1 MNNNQGL
8 QYIKLRENF
17 ASQIGAP
24 ETTRVNDEDITHL
37 EELKDKFLAAV
48 SDYSEIRKTIAENA
62 TNYVGL
68 MTKSS
73 KEYED
78 YINRNVKLID
88 GSKYYITNSGVAK
101 KYASESSWN
110 NRHSSC
116 KKVSDD
122 PYELSVQNESGLQTN
137 KPSLVLGTPMKEG
150 EPCGK
155 GYENIK
161 VNIPIHGD
169 PILKGCYYNSSADK
183 KDRNVIVTKGAALK
197 PDTNESIIGENQTFE
212 ECRIEALKRLKKF
225 FSLTSVDENNKGT
238 CTASN
243 DTTDKKYARFGQ
255 ALDSNDSIQCKSK
268 DSSGYFLGKPQKCI
282 TITDVCQPRKYEQI
296 DDFYDCDVDDTFG
309 NSSRAWTASSKTN
322 RGATSVYP
330 EKFYMKVTIKSNNS
344 RWAASGQIQH
354 LKVAYDNNQEKF
366 SKAIPFSYS
375 IPMNGTVSETIEVPF
390 DRATSKIYGISLF
403 VGRDSIDADWIKIQ
417 VSFDNQKWSNVGGD
431 SDGKMWGAQFFT
443 KYNDYFTIRSDMEY
457 SLDSIL
463 PTGFQIGM
471 EDGKNLSNV
480 SWWRPL
486 EATGKYYLTI
496 NDGIDKLINAIVIK
510 GNVSQ
515 FKLSYK
521 NLVSGTKYIT
531 YKGNNGTDPKILKP
545 QYTNNAENVMYLD
558 FPIMMNTI
566 ELSDM
571 VTLDGTRAKIKVDV
585 VGMDLK
591 ARDNKVKFEGY
602 YSMSGSNSIA
612 LSTNGGEKTFEE
624 CIVEATRKDI
634 KYFGVYGYNTD
645 TQKVNCYFPSEN
657 KANPSANAFYMSD
670 YNQTRKK
677 VAKPVKY
684 SGNNGGFELGND
696 NKNVAIYTMTG
707 MNCKKRPKDGK
718 PISCPTNTKY
728 YSATQGL
735 TDQCCTEK
743 EDCDAGYST
752 VYNTNITDTSTM
764 GNTGYVDRDN
774 ILHPYAGMK
783 IDENDDSCPKT
794 EVSSITG
801 ELWSKFNM
809 GQNMTKEKT
818 CGIAQLSPNEKME
831 LQKAES
837 NLRDIATN
845 IDNKIESAYE
855 QNFKLNNK
863 KQENEIEFSNNF
875 NEYTKQ
881 YKKVKSEYSKK
892 IQTMYEDLELKTSG
906 DFIKMAGIAVITGV
920 VIGGGIYYM
929 KKSKSKSKS

>member
-8 QYIKLRENF
+8 QYIKLKENF
-17 ASQIGAP
+17 ASEIGAP
-24 ETTRVNDEDITHL
+24 ETTKVNNEDITHL
-37 EELKDKFLAAV
+37 EELKKKFETAV
-48 SDYSEIRKTIAENA
+48 SEYSSIRKVIAENA
-62 TNYVGL
+62 KNYVGL

-122 PYELSVQNESGLQTN
+122 PYELSIQNESGLQTN

-183 KDRNVIVTKGAALK
+183 KDRNTIVTKGTALK
-197 PDTNESIIGENQTFE
+197 PDMNESIIGENKTFE

-255 ALDSNDSIQCKSK
+255 ALDSNDSIQCTSK

-282 TITDVCQPRKYEQI
+282 TVTDVCQPRKYEQI

-309 NSSRAWTASSKTN
+309 NSSRAWTASSKTT
-322 RGATSVYP
+322 RSATSVYP

-344 RWAASGQIQH
+344 RWAATGALRHI
-354 LKVAYDNNQEKF
+354 KVAYDRLAEKF
-366 SKAIPFSYS
+366 SEDITFTGYVPK
-375 IPMNGTVSETIEVPF
+375 NGTFIKTIEVPF
-390 DRATSKIYGISLF
+390 DRANTEIFGISIF
-403 VGRDSIDADWIKIQ
+403 IGRDGLDADWVRIQ
-417 VSFDNQKWSNVGGD
+417 VSFDNQFWSNVGGD
-431 SDGKMWGAQFFT
+431 SDGKLWKAQFWT
-443 KYNDYFTIRSDMEY
+443 KYDDYFTIRTDKEY

-463 PTGFQIGM
+463 PKGTQNNI
-471 EDGKNLSNV
+471 EAGKNLSNV

-486 EATGKYYLTI
+486 ETTGKYYVTL
-496 NDGIDKLINAIVIK
+496 NDGSDKLINAIVIK

-521 NLVSGTKYIT
+521 NSVSGTKYIT
-531 YKGNNGTDPKILKP
+531 YKGNNNTNPKILYP
-545 QYTNNAENVMYLD
+545 NHTNNTENVMYLD
-558 FPIMMNTI
+558 FPIMVNTI

-571 VTLDGTRAKIKVDV
+571 TTIDGKRAKIKVDV

-591 ARDNKVKFEGY
+591 DRDDKVKFEGY

-612 LSTNGGEKTFEE
+612 LSTNVGERTFEE
-624 CIVEATRKDI
+624 CIVEAARKNI

-645 TQKVNCYFPSEN
+645 TQKVNCFFPSEN
-657 KANPSANAFYMSD
+657 TANPSANAFYMSD

-677 VAKPVKY
+677 VSKPVKY

-696 NKNVAIYTMTG
+696 NKNVAVYTMTD
-707 MNCKKRPKDGK
+707 MKCKKRPKDGK
-718 PISCPTNTKY
+718 ALSCPTNTKY

-743 EDCDAGYST
+743 DDCDAGYST
-752 VYNTNITDTSTM
+752 VYNTNITDASTM
-764 GNTGYVDRDN
+764 GNIGYIDRDN

-783 IDENDDSCPKT
+783 IDESDDSCPKT

-809 GQNMTKEKT
+809 GENMTKEKT
-818 CGIAQLSPNEKME
+818 CGIAQLSPNEIME
-831 LQKAES
+831 LQEAEGK
-837 NLRDIATN
+837 LRDIATN
-845 IDNKIESAYE
+845 IDDKIESAYE
-855 QNFKLNNK
+855 QNLRLNNK
-863 KQENEIEFSNNF
+863 NEENKVEFSNNF
-875 NEYTKQ
+875 DEYTKQ

-906 DFIKMAGIAVITGV
+906 DFIKMAGVAAITGI

-929 KKSKSKSKS
+929 KKSKSKTNV